1 MNIQEEIVK
10 RVQALNLPE
19 AEQVPAVES
28 IRVNLMQRIGV
39 RIAEDASEE
48 TLTEF
53 NRILEND
60 ESDALVYLGSQL
72 PNFQQMVTEELDHL
86 VDEYALLS

>member
-10 RVQALNLPE
+10 RVQALSLPD
-19 AEQVPAVES
+19 AEQIPAVES
-28 IRVNLMQRIGV
+28 IRINLLDRIGV

-48 TLTEF
+48 VVVEF
-53 NRILEND
+53 NRIA
-60 ESDALVYLGSQL
+60 ESDEVEALQYLDSQL
-72 PNFQQMVTEELDHL
+72 PNFQQMVIEELDLL